1 MKALIFIILGIF
13 LVAGIALMPLYKEIQ
28 KDKKNPPKIDKSK
41 IKPWED
47 DDDDS
52 SSF

>member
-1 MKALIFIILGIF
+1 MTEVFFICLGIL
-13 LVAGIALMPLYKEIQ
+13 LVAGLALMPLYHAIQ
-28 KDKKNPPKIDKSK
+28 KDKKNPPKINKSK
-41 IKPWED
+41 IKKWE